1 MRRAGRAPGES
12 LERLSEDKIGDDVR
26 FRIASIRVAV
36 ALSLAAAV
44 GVQGYALATWDRP
57 HRALLS
63 ILVVFAM
70 VLVASIELLP
80 TERIVRSRW
89 REVFFAGWSIALV
102 ALIAIGAG
110 LDGGPESPLVL
121 LFVLPLIFAALSYP
135 PLGVLVVGGID
146 LFAFGIVAVVEPAAA
161 PQSLFI
167 AFALLCATMMCGWQ
181 ARNRKLREEQ
191 LGAMTG
197 ALAHSESIARLRA
210 LQQQEVAAFGQRAL
224 AGAPVRR
231 LMQDVVSTLT
241 RVFGVD
247 FAAVLELDADGE
259 ELVMR
264 AGVGLPEE
272 LVVPAGRG
280 SQSGY
285 TLESGHAVVVNDW
298 ATETRFEAPE
308 IAHKL
313 LVSSGATVLIT
324 VGGRPF
330 GILGVWSRP
339 RHRFGR
345 DELNFIQAM
354 ANALASAIE
363 RCTEEEDAQHRALHD
378 SLTGLPNRA
387 LFEDR
392 LDRALAEQERRGS
405 SVAVIFLDIDH
416 FKLVNDSLGH
426 HAGDELL
433 TAIAPRLKQALR
445 PGDTVARFGGDE
457 FGVLLEDVS
466 NERDATRVAER
477 IAGALARPFVV
488 DGREHFVTVSA
499 GIALGRAADLPATL
513 IRDSDAAMYR
523 AKERG
528 RARYEIFDEMMRVRI
543 AHRLQI
549 ENELRSAI
557 DRSELRVHY
566 QPVVSLATGRI
577 TGVEA
582 LARWQ
587 HPQHGLMQPAD
598 FIPIAE
604 ESGLITALGRWVLE
618 QACSQ
623 TSGWHRANADEAP
636 IGISVNMSVRQLG
649 DHHQLTEFVRR
660 TLEVTGLDPA
670 SLSLELT
677 EGALI
682 DEAETAAAALRDLKG
697 LGIRLVLDDF
707 GTGYSSLASL
717 QRLPFD
723 SIKLDK
729 TFVSRLGQDRV
740 DHAIV
745 TAVVALAQSLDLT
758 VIAEGV
764 ETAEQ
769 LAIVKALGCHHA
781 QGFYFS
787 RPIVPEELGPLLG
800 TRAPLSGKPV

>member
-1 MRRAGRAPGES
+1 V
-12 LERLSEDKIGDDVR
+12 ERQSRDSIGDEHVR
-26 FRIASIRVAV
+26 FRVASVRVAV

-44 GVQGYALATWDRP
+44 GVQAYALATWDRP
-57 HRALLS
+57 SRALLS
-63 ILVVFAM
+63 ILVAIAIVI
-70 VLVASIELLP
+70 VLSIVVAP

-89 REVFFAGWSIALV
+89 REHFFAGWSIALV
-102 ALIAIGAG
+102 TLIAIGAG
-110 LDGGPESPLVL
+110 LDGGPESPLVI

-135 PLGVLVVGGID
+135 PLGVLVVGGVE
-146 LFAFGIVAVVEPAAA
+146 LVAFAVVAVAEPGGT
-161 PQSLFI
+161 PQSVFI
-167 AFALLCATMMCGWQ
+167 AFGLLCATMMCGWQ
-181 ARNRKLREEQ
+181 ARNRKHREEE
-191 LGAMTG
+191 LGVMTG
-197 ALAHSESIARLRA
+197 ALEDSESIARLRA

-224 AGAPVRR
+224 AGAPVPR
-231 LMQDVVSTLT
+231 LMEDVVSTLT
-241 RVFGVD
+241 RVFGID
-247 FAAVLELDADGE
+247 LAAVLELDADGE
-259 ELVMR
+259 RLVKR

-272 LVVPAGRG
+272 LSIPAGRG

-285 TLESGHAVVVNDW
+285 TLETGHAVVVDDW
-298 ATETRFEAPE
+298 ASETRFEAPA
-308 IAHKL
+308 IAQSL

-330 GILGVWSRP
+330 GILGAWSRP
-339 RHRFGR
+339 RRRFGP
-345 DELNFIQAM
+345 DEVNFIQAM
-354 ANALASAIE
+354 ANALANAIE
-363 RCTEEEDAQHRALHD
+363 RCRDEEDAQHRALHD

-392 LDRALAEQERRGS
+392 LGRALAEQERRGS

-466 NERDATRVAER
+466 SERDATRVAER
-477 IAGALARPFVV
+477 IAEALVKPFVV
-488 DGREHFVTVSA
+488 AGREHFVTVSA
-499 GIALGRAADLPATL
+499 GIALGRAAELPATL

-528 RARYEIFDEMMRVRI
+528 RARYEIFDEMMRVRV
-543 AHRLQI
+543 ARRLQI

-557 DRSELRVHY
+557 DRGELRVHY
-566 QPVVSLATGRI
+566 QPVVSLTTGRI
-577 TGVEA
+577 TGAEA
-582 LARWQ
+582 LVRWE

-604 ESGLITALGRWVLE
+604 DSGVIAALGRWVLE
-618 QACSQ
+618 QACRQ
-623 TSGWHRANADEAP
+623 TSGWHKANADEAP

-649 DHHQLTEFVRR
+649 DNHQLTEFVRR
-660 TLEVTGLDPA
+660 TLEATGLDPM

-682 DEAETAAAALRDLKG
+682 DETETAAAALGDLKA

-729 TFVSRLGQDRV
+729 TFVSRLGQERV
-740 DHAIV
+740 DHAII

-781 QGFYFS
+781 QGFHFS
-787 RPIVPEELGPLLG
+787 RPVVPEEFGLLLE
-800 TRAPLSGKPV
+800 TRAPLSGKPF

>member
-1 MRRAGRAPGES
+1 VERQSGE
-12 LERLSEDKIGDDVR
+12 KIGDEHVR
-26 FRIASIRVAV
+26 FRLASVRVAI
-36 ALSLAAAV
+36 AL
-44 GVQGYALATWDRP
+44 GVVIALGGQLYLLATWDQP
-57 HRALLS
+57 HRALLT
-63 ILVVFAM
+63 
-70 VLVASIELLP
+70 VLIVAAGASMLAVELMP

-89 REVFFAGWSIALV
+89 REAFFVVWSA
-102 ALIAIGAG
+102 ALIALISLGTA
-110 LDGGPESPLVL
+110 LDGGPDSPLVL

-135 PLGVLVVGGID
+135 PSGVLAVGGAD
-146 LFAFGIVAVVEPAAA
+146 LLGFGIVAIVEPSGT
-161 PQSLFI
+161 PQVLFI
-167 AFALLCATMMCGWQ
+167 AFVLLCATMMCGWQ
-181 ARNRKLREEQ
+181 ARNRQLREEQ
-191 LGAMTG
+191 LGAITG
-197 ALAHSESIARLRA
+197 ALEHSEAIARLRA
-210 LQQQEVAAFGQRAL
+210 LQQQEVAEFGQRAL

-241 RVFGVD
+241 RVLAVD
-247 FAAVLELDADGE
+247 HAAVLELDDDHKQ
-259 ELVMR
+259 VSVR
-264 AGVGLPEE
+264 AGVGLPDG
-272 LVVPAGRG
+272 LTLPAGRG

-285 TLESGHAVVVNDW
+285 TLESGQPVVVSDW
-298 ATETRFEAPE
+298 SSETRFETPE
-308 IAHKL
+308 IARKL

-324 VGGRPF
+324 VGGRRF
-330 GILGVWSRP
+330 GVLGVWSRP
-339 RHRFGR
+339 QRSFGR
-345 DELNFIQAM
+345 DEVNFVQAT

-363 RCTEEEDAQHRALHD
+363 RRREEEDAQHRALHD

-392 LDRALAEQERRGS
+392 LGRALAEQERRGS

-426 HAGDELL
+426 QAGDELL
-433 TAIAPRLKQALR
+433 QSIAPRLRQALR

-466 NERDATRVAER
+466 NERTATRVAER
-477 IAGALARPFVV
+477 IAAALARPFVV
-488 DGREHFVTVSA
+488 EGREHFVTVSA
-499 GIALGRAADLPATL
+499 GIALGRAADEPATL

-528 RARYEIFDEMMRVRI
+528 RARYEIFDEMMRVRV

-557 DRSELRVHY
+557 DRGELRVHY
-566 QPVVSLATGRI
+566 QPVVSLSSGRI
-577 TGVEA
+577 TGAEA
-582 LARWQ
+582 LARWE
-587 HPQHGLMQPAD
+587 HPRHGLMQPAE

-604 ESGLITALGRWVLE
+604 ESGLIAALGRWVLE
-618 QACSQ
+618 RACRQ
-623 TSGWHRANADEAP
+623 TARWHGANADEAP
-636 IGISVNMSVRQLG
+636 IGVSVNMSVRQLG
-649 DHHQLTEFVRR
+649 DHRQLTEFVRR
-660 TLEVTGLDPA
+660 TLDATGLDPVC
-670 SLSLELT
+670 LSLELT

-682 DEAETAAAALRDLKG
+682 DETETVAAALGDLKG

-723 SIKLDK
+723 SIKLDQ
-729 TFVSRLGQDRV
+729 TFVSRLGRDRV

-769 LAIVKALGCHHA
+769 LEIVKALGCHHA

-787 RPIVPEELGPLLG
+787 RPVAPDEFGMLLG
-800 TRAPLSGKPV
+800 TRAPLSGKLG